1 MNTYFFVKVLLLA
14 SKEQLNFD
22 FGPYVDFED
31 ATHILDSVPNLLT
44 EMNIEFNEY
53 DIAIEE
59 RFLKK
64 NKWTKINT
72 PVRLRISEEI
82 ITTESR

>member
-1 MNTYFFVKVLLLA
+1 MSST
-14 SKEQLNFD
+14 KEQLDFD
-22 FGPYVDFED
+22 FGPYADFED

-53 DIAIEE
+53 DITIEE

-72 PVRLRISEEI
+72 PVQLRISEEI
-82 ITTESR
+82 IITESK